1 MSRTW
6 RNTASMVGVAVVLA
20 GVAAAPAGAD
30 MHTEQLSNHLCKTTR
45 GGKFVRIPGFP
56 GERIDRRLLP
66 DIRWMKRKF
75 DIWITDGYATS
86 GHAINGEHPIGLALD
101 IVPNQSTG
109 GSWHKL
115 GNLARR
121 FEPHQNQVRL
131 PFRWIGWNGDAGHG
145 RGDHLHLSYAHST
158 TRPRHPA
165 RVVYTRNCPGRK
177 RDHGSGGGNGGGGNN
192 NGGGGGGNGSGGI
205 GGRAKELGRGLT
217 PHELAQLAPV
227 VPEGA
232 EPDAHG

>member
-6 RNTASMVGVAVVLA
+6 RNIAGMVGVAVALA
-20 GVAAAPAGAD
+20 GVTAAPAAAD
-30 MHTEQLSNHLCKTTR
+30 MHTEQLSDHLCKTTR

-101 IVPNQSTG
+101 IVPNRSTG
-109 GSWHKL
+109 GNWHKL

-145 RGDHLHLSYAHST
+145 RGDHLHLSYAHSP

-165 RVVYTRNCPGRK
+165 RVVYTRNCPGQR
-177 RDHGSGGGNGGGGNN
+177 RNHGSGGAAEAEAAEATAQA
-192 NGGGGGGNGSGGI
+192 GSAGERRSSAVALPRTSSPSSLRWSP
-205 GGRAKELGRGLT
+205 RARS
-217 PHELAQLAPV
+217 QAPT
-227 VPEGA
+227 
-232 EPDAHG
+232 DAR